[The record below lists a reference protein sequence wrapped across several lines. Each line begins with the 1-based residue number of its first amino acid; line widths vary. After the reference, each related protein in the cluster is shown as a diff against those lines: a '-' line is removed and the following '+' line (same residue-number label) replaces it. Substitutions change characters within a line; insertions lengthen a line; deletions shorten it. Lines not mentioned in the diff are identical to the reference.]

1 MPLFPDP
8 NGGAMTVSNEAEAR
22 ARGWTPAM
30 GSFGANSYP
39 TGGGGGGGTPVQGG
53 ALSQDQQDFLNA
65 SKGTSGF
72 NIKDLEEKKRQFD
85 LDLAF
90 KKQQWEQAGLP
101 AAEVARRVAE
111 AQIAEIQNQIAMA
124 QANVSGIYNGAPTE
138 AARQFN
144 ARTGLDYLTQAAQ
157 LGGPGD
163 YFQQSNFFR
172 GAQGNP
178 QVPTFLSA
186 LQNGVTMSG
195 FGATGTQA
203 PDVQSTANLASR
215 LTGMPQP
222 GGATTPAGGDAA
234 LGLIGAIG
242 RTGGTGLA
250 PQAIEQLTPDEL
262 ALFGSGLKASGFSMP
277 TFLQS
282 YRQSR
287 VGQNAAVPLG

>member
-8 NGGAMTVSNEAEAR
+8 NGGAMTVANEAEAR

-30 GSFGANSYP
+30 GSFGVNSYP
-39 TGGGGGGGTPVQGG
+39 TGGGGGGAAAPAANSNEQAVLDAFKASSG
-53 ALSQDQQDFLNA
+53 LS
-65 SKGTSGF
+65 
-72 NIKDLEEKKRQFD
+72 IKDLNERTRQFNET
-85 LDLAF
+85 LAF
-90 KKQQWEQAGLP
+90 QKQQWIEAGLP
-101 AAEVARRVAE
+101 AAEVARRVQE

-124 QANVSGIYNGAPTE
+124 QANVSGVYNGAPTE

-144 ARTGLDYLTQAAQ
+144 ARLGLDYMTQAAQ
-157 LGGPGD
+157 MGGPAD
-163 YFQQSNFFR
+163 YFQLSNYMR
-172 GAQGNP
+172 GAQANP
-178 QVPTFLSA
+178 QVPAMLSA
-186 LQNGVTMSG
+186 LQQGVTMPA